1 MAATTSLRV
10 YTGAGAGT
18 ESAAQTAIALLSV
31 DAATVDP
38 ASHQVAPG
46 TNSYE
51 KWLRI
56 RIDAANGASVSDFWI
71 ERSGALPAGVV
82 IKLGVTATPATP
94 TSTTSTVATT
104 TMAEGRRYVFDTTA
118 LDTTGQH
125 TAYVVLQEQV
135 AASAPAGAITQQAFT
150 VGYAQT
156 P

>member
-10 YTGAGAGT
+10 YTGTNAGT

-38 ASHQVAPG
+38 AAHQVAPG

-51 KWLRI
+51 KWLRLK
-56 RIDAANGASVSDFWI
+56 IDAANGATVTDFWI

-104 TMAEGRRYVFDTTA
+104 TMAEGRRYVFDTAA
-118 LDTTGQH
+118 LAANGDATQ
-125 TAYVVLQEQV
+125 YLVLQEQV
-135 AASAPAGAITQQAFT
+135 AASAAAGAITQQDFT
-150 VGYAQT
+150 VGYSGT
-156 P
+156 